1 MRSLQTTLPMTAR
14 TATPFPTTAVTVLR
28 HVPDEMLG
36 TLRTVLGRA
45 GLGWS
50 CVDLFREVPQD
61 IRWEHS
67 AGLIV
72 LGGPMNVD
80 DVDAHPWLVPEVDWI
95 RAAVEAELP
104 VLGICLGAQLLA
116 KALGAPVRANRV
128 KEIGWYEIELTPE
141 AADDRLFAGCEPSQT
156 VFQWHGDTFDLP
168 AGAAPLAQSKHC
180 RRQAFRWG
188 DRVYAL
194 QFHVEVTAEI
204 IEMWLD
210 KPRSRRELAEL
221 DYIDPA
227 AIREQTPRALPQMT
241 ALAERVLGR
250 FVAMC
255 LG

>member
-1 MRSLQTTLPMTAR
+1 MTAR
-14 TATPFPTTAVTVLR
+14 TATTVTVLR

-50 CVDLFREVPQD
+50 YV
-61 IRWEHS
+61 
-67 AGLIV
+67 
-72 LGGPMNVD
+72 
-80 DVDAHPWLVPEVDWI
+80 
-95 RAAVEAELP
+95 
-104 VLGICLGAQLLA
+104 
-116 KALGAPVRANRV
+116 
-128 KEIGWYEIELTPE
+128 
-141 AADDRLFAGCEPSQT
+141 
-156 VFQWHGDTFDLP
+156 DLP
-168 AGAAPLAQSKHC
+168 AGAVPLAQGKHC
-180 RRQAFRWG
+180 RQQAFRWG

-227 AIREQTPRALPQMT
+227 VIREQTPRAIPQMT

-250 FVAMC
+250 FAAMC
-255 LG
+255 LS